1 MLDPSTLIPFVI
13 ASAILVLIPG
23 PAVLYIV
30 STGIG
35 RGRRMALASM
45 LGIETGALFHVAAAA
60 VGLSAVV
67 ASSVVAY
74 SVVKYA
80 APPISSTSGSR
91 PFANRDESNPL
102 KMPGATSARGAF
114 KRGVIVNILNPKLA
128 LFFLAF
134 LPQFVVPAR
143 GSVATQLVFLG
154 LLFIAV
160 AIVIDGVYAMTSG
173 MIGNLLNSQRAIR
186 PGPEEGGGSH
196 LPRSGRYGSRDG
208 LELEVGL
215 RPTGRVRGRRLPI
228 RRDCG
233 ARGGPL
239 RAASFRT

>member
-1 MLDPSTLIPFVI
+1 MPEPSTLIPFVV

-67 ASSVVAY
+67 ANSVLAY
-74 SVVKYA
+74 STIKYA
-80 APPISSTSGSR
+80 GAAYLTYLGIKTLRSR
-91 PFANRDESNPL
+91 GGSNPL
-102 KMPGATSARGAF
+102 KFPGANSVPGAF

-134 LPQFVVPAR
+134 LPQFVLPSR
-143 GSVATQLVFLG
+143 GSVAAQLVLLG
-154 LLFIAV
+154 LLFVSV
-160 AIVIDGVYAMTSG
+160 AIVIDGIYAMTSG
-173 MIGNLLNSQRAIR
+173 MIGNLLN
-186 PGPEEGGGSH
+186 
-196 LPRSGRYGSRDG
+196 RSERF
-208 LELEVGL
+208 
-215 RPTGRVRGRRLPI
+215 GRVQTRLAGLTYLSL
-228 RRDCG
+228 G
-233 ARGGPL
+233 ATAVFSGSSVHGD
-239 RAASFRT
+239 SG

>member
-1 MLDPSTLIPFVI
+1 MPDPSTLIPFVI

-80 APPISSTSGSR
+80 GAAYLIYIGIKTL
-91 PFANRDESNPL
+91 RDRDDSNPL
-102 KMPGATSARGAF
+102 KIPGATSARGAF
-114 KRGVIVNILNPKLA
+114 KRGVIINILNPKLA

-143 GSVATQLVFLG
+143 GSVPSPSVSGQLVFLG
-154 LLFIAV
+154 LLFISV
-160 AIVIDGVYAMTSG
+160 AIVIDGIYAMTSG
-173 MIGNLLNSQRAIR
+173 MIGNLLNRSQRFSEAQR
-186 PGPEEGGGSH
+186 KVAGVTYLALGATAAFSSSVQSDGG
-196 LPRSGRYGSRDG
+196 
-208 LELEVGL
+208 
-215 RPTGRVRGRRLPI
+215 
-228 RRDCG
+228 
-233 ARGGPL
+233 
-239 RAASFRT
+239 